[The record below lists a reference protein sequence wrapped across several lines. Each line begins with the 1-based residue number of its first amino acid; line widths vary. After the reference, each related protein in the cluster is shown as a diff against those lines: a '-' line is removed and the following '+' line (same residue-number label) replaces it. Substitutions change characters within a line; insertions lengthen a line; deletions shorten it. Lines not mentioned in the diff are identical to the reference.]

1 MGLFSYRDLITK
13 TFVSGNQVP
22 WNDVIFSGI
31 PLVISIMYLH
41 NAGDT
46 VLYVTLYLNSLL
58 CQTLHTTY
66 ILQGLLRTCIFIS
79 LVHKSFPCK
88 QLWSKNSGY
97 KLVRPCTTRY
107 FVNTNHANTNSTA
120 IYLIFYC
127 DKILK
132 ATTTA
137 LFVRPYLRQGHR
149 DKQLSIY
156 FIEKAKFTMIFLRL
170 LFEVVCY

>member
-1 MGLFSYRDLITK
+1 MMSYFRGFPSLFRLINL
-13 TFVSGNQVP
+13 F
-22 WNDVIFSGI
+22 
-31 PLVISIMYLH
+31 MYLH

-120 IYLIFYC
+120 IYLLFYC
-127 DKILK
+127 EKILK

-137 LFVRPYLRQGHR
+137 LFVRPYSHQGHR

-156 FIEKAKFTMIFLRL
+156 LKKEKFTMIFLRL
-170 LFEVVCY
+170 LFEMVVCY